1 MENANAILAISASL
15 GLSAEQLV
23 ERSLHRFAGRLPSEL
38 TRDQGAELI
47 RELQRVAVR
56 PGNGG

>member
-23 ERSLHRFAGRLPSEL
+23 ERSLHRLAGRLPSEL